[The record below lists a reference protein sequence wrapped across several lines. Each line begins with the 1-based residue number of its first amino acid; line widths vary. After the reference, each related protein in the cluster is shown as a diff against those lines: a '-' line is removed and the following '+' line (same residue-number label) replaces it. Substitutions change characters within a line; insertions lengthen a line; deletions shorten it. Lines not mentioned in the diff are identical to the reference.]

1 MAIIQISKIQ
11 VRTGANVDLPQL
23 DVGEIGFA
31 TDTHQLY
38 IGNDPNLDPPI
49 GLSPTVTEIV
59 TKKATG
65 GTNLGNIGN
74 VHIFGG
80 ASGQTIVT
88 DGNGNLSFSTVA
100 LYSNSNV
107 AGYLPTYHG
116 NLYPGNAIISGNIT
130 VGNITVIGTTTT
142 ASVATLSVSSSNIIL
157 DVGATSPV
165 GDSGIIINR
174 GAPTY
179 PNAEIMWSES
189 SQVWKQSRDGSNF
202 ITIPI
207 NTTELIEGSNL
218 YFTTARANTAIHNYL
233 PTFTGNILAG
243 NANLGNTVIG
253 NYFVGNGSL
262 LTGLASKYNDSNVAI
277 YLPNYAGNLSAINA
291 NLGNSVV
298 GNYFTGNLYGVANI
312 ATIAYSVDGA
322 NVNGQSGNALVSG
335 TVYTNAQPN
344 ITSVGTLSRVTVTAN
359 IISGNVYANSGII
372 GANYFIGDG
381 SNISNITGG
390 NITSQVS
397 NALIAGTVYTN
408 AQPNITSVGTLSGLS
423 VTANI
428 TSGNA
433 SLGNLI
439 SANYISLNNSANITG
454 NITSG
459 NANLGNAVVANYF
472 VGNLYGTANIANIG
486 LRTAWSNITGKPT
499 TISGYGITDSYADS
513 NVSTYLGS
521 GSTVTILTT
530 GNITANVINS
540 TSANLGDISNLTIT
554 GGSAGQFITTDGTGN
569 ISFALVA
576 TEAPFIRITASDTGM
591 IAVVGGRYGVDT
603 TGGAIAIRLPSS
615 PSTGDAVY
623 FIDYGGTFATH
634 NLTITQ
640 NGHTIMG
647 LAEDMHI
654 SINGQ
659 SFGLSYNSTTW
670 RVY

>member
-74 VHIFGG
+74 VHILGG

-107 AGYLPTYHG
+107 ANYLVSYSG
-116 NLYPGNAIISGNIT
+116 NLNANNVTIQGNLN
-130 VGNITVIGTTTT
+130 VVGTTTT
-142 ASVATLSVSSSNIIL
+142 TNQATLSVSDHNIIL
-157 DVGATSPV
+157 NAGTTGTPSFNAALVVD
-165 GDSGIIINR
+165 R
-174 GAPTY
+174 GSSANTELLW
-179 PNAEIMWSES
+179 NES
-189 SQVWKQSRDGSNF
+189 SGTWQQTRNGTTFYN
-202 ITIPI
+202 IPI

-390 NITSQVS
+390 NITSQVG
-397 NALIAGTVYTN
+397 NALIAGTIYTN

-428 TSGNA
+428 ISGNA

-439 SANYISLNNSANITG
+439 RANYISLNNSANITG

-623 FIDYGGTFATH
+623 FIDYGDAFATH
-634 NLTITQ
+634 NLTITR

-647 LAEDMHI
+647 LAEDMI
-654 SINGQ
+654 VSINGQ
-659 SFGLSYNSTTW
+659 SFGLSYNGTTW